1 MLMTR
6 EHETVEAG
14 GLGHGGAFTIAA
26 STKAFEVLSSNL
38 YQNKTLAV
46 IREITCNAVDA
57 HTVAGLP
64 IRDIKVHLPTFTEPY
79 FAVRDYG
86 PGMSESDVLSLYT
99 TYFRSTKDQDNTQIG
114 GFGLGSKSPFAVSDQ
129 FTVTSWHGG
138 TKSTYVCYKQD
149 GLPRVNITGS
159 VPCGAETGIEVRVPH
174 TSASG
179 SVIVWQ
185 DEARRLFRWWADLP
199 DMNVAILADDGLFT
213 PENVAL
219 QSDRHLDDTPEWT
232 IFKSGTHNTIIMGNV
247 PYTLNEPALKDVPP
261 VILTLLQKVR
271 LAIRVPMGSVSIS
284 PSRET
289 LSYDAATITYL
300 VAKLKDVTRD
310 IAATL
315 ERELAHAESL
325 AEARRMVHSRDLGA
339 LSYLFIRLKDI
350 VKPHWNGKPVP
361 NQVFLDLKTAFSVPA
376 TAFDYVRKSH
386 WTNFQRET
394 YAPGDPFEHTFPKY
408 EGYMRLV
415 LWTEKVTSKTY
426 ATLRHNYKEGVR
438 SIEARLH
445 VFTGIPYQELVDKC
459 LELGIPKPINIDT
472 DLEAPPKEAIVST
485 RVPPTQH
492 YPVTLDNWRHS
503 YGMKKDSFNLA
514 GGGLFVPFSEG
525 KPILPGILHAY
536 TQLVQLGV
544 LPAQRVVGIPR
555 LRLAKGGKLMKA
567 LAANGWQELTGFHIQ
582 ATVDMPTLLRLE
594 QDITVKTW
602 RTNDLSELRHGI
614 IMAGMQDAAAGKMWR
629 GFDGLHAALVPH
641 MIAFTVP
648 IQWHNAVRSHSL
660 DTIRTVLSDVQ
671 WSEVQKVLA
680 TGVAL
685 RQATD
690 AFLGHHPL
698 LAYVNGGGKPDLAVV
713 REYVNR

>member
-86 PGMSESDVLSLYT
+86 PGMSETDVLSLYT
-99 TYFRSTKDQDNTQIG
+99 TYFRSTKDRDNTQIG

-149 GLPRVNITGS
+149 GMPRVNITGS
-159 VPCGAETGIEVRVPH
+159 VPCGAETGIEVRVPQS
-174 TSASG
+174 SASG
-179 SVIVWQ
+179 SALTWQ
-185 DEARRLFRWWADLP
+185 AEARQLFRWWADLP
-199 DMNVAILADDGLFT
+199 ECNVAVLADDSLFT

-219 QSDRHLDDTPEWT
+219 QSDRHLDDVPEWT
-232 IFKSGTHNTIIMGNV
+232 VFKAGMYNNIIMGNV
-247 PYTLNEPALKDVPP
+247 PYTLNEAALKDVPP
-261 VILTLLQKVR
+261 TVVALLQKVR

-289 LSYDAATITYL
+289 LSYDPATVTYL
-300 VAKLKDVTRD
+300 TAKLKDVIRD
-310 IAATL
+310 IVAAI
-315 ERELAHAESL
+315 ERELANAPSL
-325 AEARRMVHSRDLGA
+325 AEARRMVYSRDLGT
-339 LSYLFIRLKDI
+339 LSYLFTRMKDVI
-350 VKPHWNGKPVP
+350 KPRWQGKPALE
-361 NQVFLDLKTAFSVPA
+361 QVMLDLKTGFSAPPTV
-376 TAFDYVRKSH
+376 FDYVRKSH
-386 WTNFQRET
+386 WSNFQRET
-394 YAPGDPFEHTFPKY
+394 YDPGDPFEHAFPKY
-408 EGYMRLV
+408 EGYTRLV
-415 LWTEKVTSKTY
+415 LWAEKVTSKTY
-426 ATLRHNYKEGVR
+426 ATLKHNYKEGARRNEV
-438 SIEARLH
+438 RLH
-445 VFTGIPYQELVDKC
+445 VFSGIPYQELVDKC
-459 LELGIPKPINIDT
+459 LELGIPKPVNMDT

-485 RVPPTQH
+485 RVPVTQH
-492 YPVTLDNWRHS
+492 YPVTLDNWRYS
-503 YGMKKDSFNLA
+503 YGMKKDSFDLA

-525 KPILPGILHAY
+525 KPILSSSLAAY
-536 TQLVQLGV
+536 THLVQLGV
-544 LPAQRVVGIPR
+544 LPALRVVGIPR
-555 LRLAKGGKLMKA
+555 LKLAKGGKLMKA
-567 LAANGWQELTGFHIQ
+567 LAANGWQELTASYIQ
-582 ATVDMPTLLRLE
+582 ATVDMQALLRKE
-594 QDITVKTW
+594 QELTVKTW

-641 MIAFTVP
+641 MAAFTVP

>member
-86 PGMSESDVLSLYT
+86 PGMSETDVLSLYT
-99 TYFRSTKDQDNTQIG
+99 TYFRSTKDRDNTQIG

-149 GLPRVNITGS
+149 GMPRVNITGS
-159 VPCGAETGIEVRVPH
+159 VPCGAETGIEVRVPL

-179 SVIVWQ
+179 SALAWQ
-185 DEARRLFRWWADLP
+185 AEARSLFRWWADLP
-199 DMNVAILADDGLFT
+199 ECNVAVLADDSLFT
-213 PENVAL
+213 AENVAL
-219 QSDRHLDDTPEWT
+219 QSDRHLDDAPEWT
-232 IFKSGTHNTIIMGNV
+232 IFKAATHNTIIMGNV
-247 PYTLNEPALKDVPP
+247 PYTLNEAALKDVPP
-261 VILTLLQKVR
+261 VILALLQKVR

-315 ERELAHAESL
+315 ERELANATSL
-325 AEARRMVHSRDLGA
+325 ADARRMVHGSDLGT

-350 VKPHWNGKPVP
+350 VKPYWNGKPVP

-386 WTNFQRET
+386 WTNYQRES
-394 YAPGDPFEHTFPKY
+394 YQADSAFEHSFPKY
-408 EGYMRLV
+408 ERCKREV
-415 LWTEKVTSKTY
+415 LWTGKVTGKTY
-426 ATLRHNYKEGVR
+426 STLRHNYNEGVR
-438 SIEARLH
+438 GNEVRLH
-445 VFTGIPYQELVDKC
+445 VITGIPYQELVDKC
-459 LELGIPKPINIDT
+459 LEVGIPKPINIDD
-472 DLEAPPKEAIVST
+472 DLEAPPKGTADST
-485 RVPPTQH
+485 RLPATQH
-492 YPVTLDNWRHS
+492 YPVTIADGRFSYASEKKPLDLS
-503 YGMKKDSFNLA
+503 
-514 GGGLFVPFSEG
+514 GGGLYLPFTEG
-525 KPILPGILHAY
+525 KPGGKNTLYSY
-536 TQLVQLGV
+536 TIFDKLEVV
-544 LPAQRVVGIPR
+544 PRQRVVGIP
-555 LRLAKGGKLMKA
+555 ASKLTPNGRMLKA
-567 LAANGWQELTGFHIQ
+567 LKAAGWQELTDTYIQ
-582 ATVDMPTLLRLE
+582 GAIDLPKLLRLE
-594 QDITVKTW
+594 QELTVKTW
-602 RTNDLSELRHGI
+602 RTGDLSEQRHSLI
-614 IMAGMQDAAAGKMWR
+614 LLGMKEAAAGKMWP
-629 GFDGLHAALVPH
+629 GFESLHAALQPH
-641 MIAFTVP
+641 LTAFTVP
-648 IQWHNAVRSHSL
+648 VSWSNSVRSYSF
-660 DTIRTVLSDVQ
+660 DVVGATLTPDQ
-671 WSEVQKVLA
+671 WAQITKVLA
-680 TGVAL
+680 IGVTL
-685 RQATD
+685 RHATE
-690 AFLGHHPL
+690 AFLARHPL
-698 LAYVNGGGKPDLAVV
+698 LAYVNGAGKPAPAMI

>member
-1 MLMTR
+1 MLMSYP
-6 EHETVEAG
+6 EEQLVSGNLGAG
-14 GLGHGGAFTIAA
+14 NTFSIAA
-26 STKAFEVLSSNL
+26 STKAFEVLSSTL

-86 PGMSESDVLSLYT
+86 PGMSETDVLSLYT
-99 TYFRSTKDQDNTQIG
+99 TYFRSTKDRDNTQIG
-114 GFGLGSKSPFAVSDQ
+114 GFGLGSKSPFAVSDT

-149 GLPRVNITGS
+149 GMPRVNITGS

-179 SVIVWQ
+179 SVLMWQ
-185 DEARRLFRWWADLP
+185 AEARSLFRWWADLP
-199 DMNVAILADDGLFT
+199 ECNVAVLADDSLFT
-213 PENVAL
+213 AENVAL
-219 QSDRHLDDTPEWT
+219 QSDRHIDDVPAWT
-232 IFKSGTHNTIIMGNV
+232 IFKAFTHNTIIMGNV
-247 PYTLNEPALKDVPP
+247 PYTLNEAALKDVPP
-261 VILTLLQKVR
+261 IIQTMLQKVR

-289 LSYDAATITYL
+289 LSYDAPTITYL
-300 VAKLKDVTRD
+300 TAKLKDVVRD

-325 AEARRMVHSRDLGA
+325 AEARRMVHSRDLGS
-339 LSYLFIRLKDI
+339 LSHLFIRLKEI
-350 VKPHWNGKPVP
+350 VKPRWQGKPVP
-361 NQVFLDLKTAFSVPA
+361 EQVMLDLKTSFSAPA

-386 WTNFQRET
+386 WSNFQRET
-394 YAPGDPFEHTFPKY
+394 YDPGEPFEHAFPKY

-438 SIEARLH
+438 RIEARLH
-445 VFTGIPYQELVDKC
+445 VFTGIPYQEFVDKC
-459 LELGIPKPINIDT
+459 LELGIPKPLNIDT

-485 RVPPTQH
+485 RVPATQH
-492 YPVTLDNWRHS
+492 YPVILDNWRYS
-503 YGMKKDSFNLA
+503 YAMKKDSFNLA

-525 KPILPGILHAY
+525 KPILPGMLHAY
-536 TQLVQLGV
+536 TQLVQLGA

-629 GFDGLHAALVPH
+629 GFDGLYATLLPH
-641 MIAFTVP
+641 MPAFTVP
-648 IQWHNAVRSHSL
+648 MKWSNAVRSHSL
-660 DTIRTVLSDVQ
+660 EVVCSVLTSAQ

-685 RQATD
+685 RHATD